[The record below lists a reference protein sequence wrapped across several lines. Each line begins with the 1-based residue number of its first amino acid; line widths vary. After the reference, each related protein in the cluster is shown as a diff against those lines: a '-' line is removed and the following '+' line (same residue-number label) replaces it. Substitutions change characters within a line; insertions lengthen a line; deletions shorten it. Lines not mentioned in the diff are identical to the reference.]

1 MGGNFHFRSIL
12 EIQMI
17 SSCISSRHLTVRQ
30 ALRTVLLDC
39 LHVQKTKRASTLE
52 RNSLHSFDRLR
63 SYVSCRSIAFSD
75 RTLLAAEEQGPPKR
89 LAVFVS
95 GGGSNFKAIHQAIL
109 DKSIHGE
116 IVAIVTNAPNC
127 GGANYAL
134 DHGIPVLVYPSS
146 AKHQDGLS
154 PDSLAETLQQEYNID
169 LVILAGYMKLIP
181 EVVVKTF
188 PRAIV
193 NIHPGLLPSFGG
205 KGFYGSRVHQ
215 AVVESG
221 ARFSGPTVHF
231 IDEEYDTGP
240 RLAQAVVPVYPTDS
254 ADILAARVLKEEHKL
269 YPRCVA
275 AICSGRVGWRSD
287 GIPYIWE
294 AL

>member
-1 MGGNFHFRSIL
+1 
-12 EIQMI
+12 
-17 SSCISSRHLTVRQ
+17 
-30 ALRTVLLDC
+30 
-39 LHVQKTKRASTLE
+39 
-52 RNSLHSFDRLR
+52 
-63 SYVSCRSIAFSD
+63 
-75 RTLLAAEEQGPPKR
+75 
-89 LAVFVS
+89 
-95 GGGSNFKAIHQAIL
+95 
-109 DKSIHGE
+109 
-116 IVAIVTNAPNC
+116 
-127 GGANYAL
+127 
-134 DHGIPVLVYPSS
+134 
-146 AKHQDGLS
+146 
-154 PDSLAETLQQEYNID
+154 
-169 LVILAGYMKLIP
+169 MKLIP

-240 RLAQAVVPVYPTDS
+240 ILAQAVVPVYPTDS